1 MRRIGHSGAGRV
13 AMAFGLSHKNK
24 GQFVCLDA
32 NTGRKFWSSEGR
44 QGENAALIR
53 GGDFL
58 FLMTN
63 DSELIV
69 AKAGGQGFEIV
80 RKYQV
85 ADSPTWAHPVMIG
98 NGILIKDAEKLTLWS
113 LE

>member
-1 MRRIGHSGAGRV
+1 
-13 AMAFGLSHKNK
+13 
-24 GQFVCLDA
+24 
-32 NTGRKFWSSEGR
+32 
-44 QGENAALIR
+44 
-53 GGDFL
+53 
-58 FLMTN
+58 
-63 DSELIV
+63 LIV

-98 NGILIKDAEKLTLWS
+98 NGILIKDAEKLTFWS